1 MNKLLKY
8 NKFNFFKKLNL
19 KYFIIKFIKKINNR
33 MPYFI
38 NFDNFIIVIDD
49 NIIIDIFDIFDMKTK
64 KQYKKIGS
72 QKNKYF
78 INKIIKFEGYEK
90 NNIFDDL
97 IKLHEHYKVDYDI
110 FMSGIYR
117 SYYDNK
123 QIKEEYYH
131 INYKKEGEYNKYDRY
146 GKNIKK
152 CNYVNNVLNGYYMN
166 ITGSDKFESKYE
178 NGKLNG
184 NFIMYNNFMN
194 RCRKFEGSFENN
206 TLIYCNIYSSYMFE
220 PHTKIYKSENSN
232 ISYICKNNSGII
244 YITGYMYI
252 SEPPNNI
259 IHKLVHIFLPLK
271 NY

>member
-1 MNKLLKY
+1 
-8 NKFNFFKKLNL
+8 
-19 KYFIIKFIKKINNR
+19 

-38 NFDNFIIVIDD
+38 NFDNFIIVIDND
-49 NIIIDIFDIFDMKTK
+49 IIIDIFDIKTK
-64 KQYKKIGS
+64 KRYKKIGS

-78 INKIIKFEGYEK
+78 VNKIIKFEEFEEYEK
-90 NNIFDDL
+90 NNTFDNL
-97 IKLHEHYKVDYDI
+97 IKLQEHYKLDYDI
-110 FMSGIYR
+110 FLSGIYR

-166 ITGSDKFESKYE
+166 INGSDKFESKYE

-184 NFIMYNNFMN
+184 NFIMYNYLLNG
-194 RCRKFEGSFENN
+194 CHKFEGSCENN
-206 TLIYCNIYSSYMFE
+206 ILIYCNIYSSYNMNE

-232 ISYICKNNSGII
+232 ISYIRKNNSGII

-252 SEPPNNI
+252 LEPPNNI
-259 IHKLVHIFLPLK
+259 IDNLFYI
-271 NY
+271 